1 MIRDSFHATSTL
13 GPESIRSG
21 TGALLAIGVA
31 SIERAAKSHLE
42 YALRSAGHVYG
53 SLANANADIPGFAAI
68 DDDPMIVNAAPFMP
82 GVPRL
87 KVCPAGIAT
96 REAFGACGRA
106 TRTPSP
112 FLIRKL
118 SFENTSDRRSLTVQ

>member
-1 MIRDSFHATSTL
+1 M
-13 GPESIRSG
+13 
-21 TGALLAIGVA
+21 AIGVA

-42 YALRSAGHVYG
+42 YALRSRHAWPFERLDERQDIPDAFRLRLRAGHVYG